1 MSTVKPA
8 GFEGYWQGVL
18 DELAL
23 YPAQVEVES
32 IPLRSS
38 DSAKLYGLHFTSSGP
53 YRLFAYLSV
62 PAGDGPFPA
71 IYWVPGYGSVISPIP
86 QGTASQVRNRF
97 VTFSLAARGYRNAD
111 KPYAAAFPGLLTDG
125 IEDPGA
131 YRFRGIAADCVRGLE
146 VLLSRSEVDASRV
159 VVQGGDLALLTA
171 ALGEGTTHL
180 VCKPSILYRT
190 LEAVKG
196 TDGYPLGEIAD
207 HLRQSPGAE
216 AAVASTLANFDLRW
230 FAPRVT
236 AETLIETAPPGGFLD
251 RGGLSALLSAFQT
264 PLDVYESQQSSYK
277 DGMFVEQ
284 WVSDRFGFDA
294 PILPEHWRS

>member
-1 MSTVKPA
+1 MNDNRPA
-8 GFEGYWQGVL
+8 GFDGYWQDVL

-23 YPAQVEVES
+23 YPARVEVEA
-32 IPLRSS
+32 IPIRTN
-38 DSAKLYGLHFTSSGP
+38 DSATMYGLRFTSLGS
-53 YRLFAYLSV
+53 YRLFAYLSIPV
-62 PAGDGPFPA
+62 GEGPFPA
-71 IYWVPGYGSVISPIP
+71 IYWVPGSGSVISPIP
-86 QGTASQVRNRF
+86 QGSASQLRSRF
-97 VTFSLAARGYRNAD
+97 VAFSLAARGFRNAD

-146 VLLSRSEVDASRV
+146 VLLSRHEVDASRV

-171 ALGEGTTHL
+171 ALGKGATHL
-180 VCKPSILYRT
+180 VCKPSIFYRT
-190 LEAVKG
+190 LEAAKG

-216 AAVASTLANFDLRW
+216 SAVASTLANFDLRW

-236 AETLIETAPPGGFLD
+236 AETLIETAPPGGFSD
-251 RGGLSALLSAFQT
+251 RDGLSALLSAFQT
-264 PLDVYESQQSSYK
+264 PPHVYESQQSNYK
-277 DGMFVEQ
+277 DGMFVEH